1 MLPAPM
7 TPSRLAEEATGAV
20 STGRA
25 EPIKTLRPALLT
37 TIRAP
42 RGMPASVSIEGSRGE
57 ADSSRP
63 RPAPPGQIE
72 PEAGLQRGDLGA
84 ESREYLS

>member
-1 MLPAPM
+1 M
-7 TPSRLAEEATGAV
+7 TPSRLAEEAI
-20 STGRA
+20 GRRWHRA
-25 EPIKTLRPALLT
+25 RRTDKTLRPARLA

-42 RGMPASVSIEGSRGE
+42 RGLPAFGFIEGSPRGD

-84 ESREYLS
+84 ESREDLS